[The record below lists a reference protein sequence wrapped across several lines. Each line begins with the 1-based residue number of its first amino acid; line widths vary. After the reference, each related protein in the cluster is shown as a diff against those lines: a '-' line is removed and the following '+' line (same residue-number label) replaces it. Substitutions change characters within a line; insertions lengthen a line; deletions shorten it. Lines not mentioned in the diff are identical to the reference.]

1 MSADSITLQF
11 VSTADFGS
19 KVIEWFSAGQVAHV
33 DAVLEDGRLL
43 GARSEAI
50 GGAPPGVQIRTANYE
65 DFSVVVRAV
74 LPAPADMVAKFYE
87 LTRAEVGKPYD
98 EEGIIAFIF
107 GRDWRDDSAWFCS
120 ELVGA
125 MLERCGYFPNPLATP
140 ANKLTPSGLLL
151 ACSARV
157 PIVMPE
163 AA

>member
-1 MSADSITLQF
+1 MRADAIVLQF

-19 KVIEWFSAGQVAHV
+19 RVIEWFSAGQVAHV

-43 GARSEAI
+43 GARSETI
-50 GGAPPGVQIRTANYE
+50 GGASPGVQIRTPNYE
-65 DFSVVVRAV
+65 DFAIVVRAV
-74 LPAPADMVAKFYE
+74 LPAPPEMVARFHD
-87 LTRAEVGKPYD
+87 LIHAEIGKPYD

-125 MLERCGYFPNPLATP
+125 MLERCGYFPSALATP
-140 ANKLTPSGLLL
+140 SNKLTPSGLLL

-157 PIVMPE
+157 PVQMPV
-163 AA
+163 AP